1 MSTVHINLPAANLPS
16 PRRHPGNRMLHPQL
30 AVSLMTIRN
39 LCVLLL
45 LLLAGTPLAAEIARS
60 ADEETGLRKWHL
72 AEGKLEVELVQR
84 LPDQTRG
91 FFMARGFSPAIADEI
106 AVSCIF
112 QTIIRNTG
120 TQADA
125 VAVSVDLAQWRVI
138 RADGEQGVRLKE
150 PWMASWPENSVGEA
164 SRLAFQWAL
173 FPTQQEFLAD
183 DYNWGMTAFGL
194 PPGAV
199 FDLDLVWQEDGKMH
213 TTRIA
218 ALECAPDV
226 ERLQ

>member
-1 MSTVHINLPAANLPS
+1 VWLQTAGKSQVMMNL
-16 PRRHPGNRMLHPQL
+16 MQ
-30 AVSLMTIRN
+30 VWK
-39 LCVLLL
+39 LLL
-45 LLLAGTPLAAEIARS
+45 LLPAFIPGMLPAAEVVRS
-60 ADEETGLRKWHL
+60 ADAGTGLRSWHL
-72 AEGKLEVELVQR
+72 LEGNLEIELVQR

-91 FFMARGFSPAIADEI
+91 FFMARGFSAAIADEI

-120 TQADA
+120 GQAA
-125 VAVSVDLAQWRVI
+125 GGTVSVDLAQWRVI

-150 PWMASWPENSVGEA
+150 PWMASWPETAVDAA

-173 FPTQQEFLAD
+173 FPTQQEFLTD

-199 FDLDLVWQEDGKMH
+199 FDLDLAWQEDGKAL
-213 TTRIA
+213 TARIPA
-218 ALECAPDV
+218 IECAPDV
-226 ERLQ
+226 ERLP

>member
-1 MSTVHINLPAANLPS
+1 MSTVHVNLPAANLPS

-199 FDLDLVWQEDGKMH
+199 FDLDLVWQEDGTMH

-218 ALECAPDV
+218 TLECAPDV

>member
-1 MSTVHINLPAANLPS
+1 VHINLPAANLPS
-16 PRRHPGNRMLHPQL
+16 PRRHPGNRMLHPQP

-199 FDLDLVWQEDGKMH
+199 FDLDLVWQEDGTMH

-218 ALECAPDV
+218 TLECAPDV

>member
-1 MSTVHINLPAANLPS
+1 MMTTLQHWKL
-16 PRRHPGNRMLHPQL
+16 L
-30 AVSLMTIRN
+30 ALLS
-39 LCVLLL
+39 LLL
-45 LLLAGTPLAAEIARS
+45 PCLSHAAQAIHS
-60 ADEETGLRKWHL
+60 TDPDTGLRKWHL
-72 AEGKLEVELVQR
+72 VDGNLEVELIQR

-91 FFMARGFSPAIADEI
+91 FFMARGFSPAIAEEI
-106 AVSCIF
+106 ARNCIF

-120 TQADA
+120 SQADGA
-125 VAVSVDLAQWRVI
+125 AVSIDQAQWRVI
-138 RADGEQGVRLKE
+138 HADGEQGVRLKE
-150 PWMASWPENSVGEA
+150 PWIASWPENVVSEA

-199 FDLDLVWQEDGKMH
+199 FDLDFVWQEDGKVR
-213 TTRIA
+213 TARNA
-218 ALECAPDV
+218 AIECAPDV

>member
-1 MSTVHINLPAANLPS
+1 MIAKSRVL
-16 PRRHPGNRMLHPQL
+16 
-30 AVSLMTIRN
+30 VKLMTIRN
-39 LCVLLL
+39 LF
-45 LLLAGTPLAAEIARS
+45 LLALFLAVTPLAAEIVRS

-72 AEGKLEVELVQR
+72 AEGSLEVELVQR

-91 FFMARGFSPAIADEI
+91 FFMARGFSPAIAEEI

-120 TQADA
+120 SQADA
-125 VAVSVDLAQWRVI
+125 TAISIDLTQWRVI
-138 RADGEQGVRLKE
+138 REDGEQGVRLKE
-150 PWMASWPENSVGEA
+150 PWIASWPENAVSEA

-199 FDLDLVWQEDGKMH
+199 FDLDLVWQENG
-213 TTRIA
+213 TARTVRIA
-218 ALECAPDV
+218 AIECAPDV

>member
-1 MSTVHINLPAANLPS
+1 VHINLPAANLPS

-199 FDLDLVWQEDGKMH
+199 FDLDLVWQEDGTMH

>member
-1 MSTVHINLPAANLPS
+1 MMTTLQHWKL
-16 PRRHPGNRMLHPQL
+16 L
-30 AVSLMTIRN
+30 ALLS
-39 LCVLLL
+39 LLL
-45 LLLAGTPLAAEIARS
+45 PCLSHAAQAIHS
-60 ADEETGLRKWHL
+60 TDPDTGLRKWHL
-72 AEGKLEVELVQR
+72 VDGNLEVELIQR

-91 FFMARGFSPAIADEI
+91 FFMARGFSPAIAEEI
-106 AVSCIF
+106 ARSCIF

-120 TQADA
+120 SQADGA
-125 VAVSVDLAQWRVI
+125 AVSIDQAQWRVI
-138 RADGEQGVRLKE
+138 HADGEQGVRLKE
-150 PWMASWPENSVGEA
+150 PWIASWPENVVSEA

-199 FDLDLVWQEDGKMH
+199 FDLDFVWQEDGKVR
-213 TTRIA
+213 TARIA
-218 ALECAPDV
+218 AIECAPDV

>member
-1 MSTVHINLPAANLPS
+1 MMAT
-16 PRRHPGNRMLHPQL
+16 LHHWK
-30 AVSLMTIRN
+30 
-39 LCVLLL
+39 
-45 LLLAGTPLAAEIARS
+45 LLALLALFLPRLSHAAEAIHS
-60 ADEETGLRKWHL
+60 TDPDTGLRKWHL
-72 AEGKLEVELVQR
+72 EEGNLEVELVQR

-91 FFMARGFSPAIADEI
+91 FFMARGFSPAIAEEI

-120 TQADA
+120 SQADGA
-125 VAVSVDLAQWRVI
+125 AVSIDLAQWRVI
-138 RADGEQGVRLKE
+138 RADGDQGVRLKE
-150 PWMASWPENSVGEA
+150 PWIASWPENAVSEV

-183 DYNWGMTAFGL
+183 DYNWGMTAFDL

-199 FDLDLVWQEDGKMH
+199 FDLDFVWQEDGKVR
-213 TTRIA
+213 TARIA
-218 ALECAPDV
+218 AIECAPDV